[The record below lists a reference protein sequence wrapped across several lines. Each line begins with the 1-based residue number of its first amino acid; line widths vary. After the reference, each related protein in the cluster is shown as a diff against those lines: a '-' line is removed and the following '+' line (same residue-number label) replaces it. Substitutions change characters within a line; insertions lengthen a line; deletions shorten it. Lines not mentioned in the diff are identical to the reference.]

1 MAYLV
6 SGATGFIGRR
16 LVERLLSQR
25 PGVSIHVLDAARVAA
40 AARAPDRAL
49 GRGRPDGVGSDPAPP
64 RRSDEP
70 RLGVDDADRGGT
82 ADGDGIEHFFH
93 LAAVYDMTAD
103 LETDHRANVEGTRH
117 AVELA
122 TVVDAGCLHHM
133 SSIAVAG
140 DYRGVFT
147 EDMFDVGQPL
157 STLTTAPNSR
167 PSRSCD
173 GSSIT
178 PWRIYRPAI
187 VVGDSRTGAI
197 DKVDGPYYFFP
208 LIKRAGE
215 RLPGW
220 VPLVG
225 PEFGHTNVVPVDFVV
240 AAIDHIA
247 HRPGL
252 DGQTFHLANPTR
264 QRVVDV
270 VNALAQAA
278 HAPRFAAQINGGPLT
293 AVPEGRAVA
302 AGAGPRR
309 PGRAGGW
316 AGRVRHPRG
325 GGLLHRPARRVRHAE
340 RYAKRSRDPSIAAPA
355 LESYADKLWHYW
367 ERNLDPDRF
376 RTSSFHARSV
386 ARS

>member
-16 LVERLLSQR
+16 LVERLLSQH
-25 PGVSIHVLDAARVAA
+25 PGVSIHVLTRPASLPQLERLIERWGEVDPTAS
-40 AARAPDRAL
+40 DRIRPLL
-49 GRGRPDGVGSDPAPP
+49 GDLT
-64 RRSDEP
+64 EP
-70 RLGVDDADRGGT
+70 RLGVDEETVAALRRDD
-82 ADGDGIEHFFH
+82 IEHFFH
-93 LAAVYDMTAD
+93 LAAVYDMNAD
-103 LETDHRANVEGTRH
+103 LETDHRVNVEGTRH

-140 DYRGVFT
+140 DYHGVFT
-147 EDMFDVGQPL
+147 EEMLDVGQPL
-157 STLTTAPNSR
+157 RHPYHLTKFEAEQIVR
-167 PSRSCD
+167 R
-173 GSSIT
+173 GSIT

-197 DKVDGPYYFFP
+197 DKADGPYYFFP

-225 PEFGHTNVVPVDFVV
+225 PELGHTNVVPVDFVV

-264 QRVVDV
+264 QRVVDL
-270 VNALAQAA
+270 VNALAQGS
-278 HAPRFAAQINGGPLT
+278 PRPSGRSPDQRRT
-293 AVPEGRAVA
+293 ADGRSEGRAVA

-309 PGRAGGW
+309 PGRGAAG
-316 AGRVRHPRG
+316 AGRGRHPRA
-325 GGLLHRPARRVRHAE
+325 GGLLHGPARRVRHAE
-340 RYAKRSRDPSIAAPA
+340 RYGSARGIRDRGTRTRELRRRA
-355 LESYADKLWHYW
+355 LALLGAELGPRPLSHL
-367 ERNLDPDRF
+367 ELP
-376 RTSSFHARSV
+376 
-386 ARS
+386 